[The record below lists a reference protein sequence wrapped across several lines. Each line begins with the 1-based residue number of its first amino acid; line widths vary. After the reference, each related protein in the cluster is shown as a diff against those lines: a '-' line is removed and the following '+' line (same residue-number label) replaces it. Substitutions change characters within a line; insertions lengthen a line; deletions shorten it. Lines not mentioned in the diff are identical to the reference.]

1 MWGSGW
7 THWVSSF
14 LKQMWSRDILY
25 WRVHHI
31 LCSSEQTHTK
41 KLESNIIQWKLH
53 RSICSAW
60 QKHQSTYWQ
69 SCLSQQTANR
79 CGKLHSKY
87 CSYLPYQEWQRRNE
101 LSNYKQFSRCCRI
114 KIVQSLWRILW
125 YTQQA

>member
-1 MWGSGW
+1 MRFWLDSLSQFFSKTDVEQGHFVLKSTPHSLFFW
-7 THWVSSF
+7 TNAY
-14 LKQMWSRDILY
+14 K
-25 WRVHHI
+25 
-31 LCSSEQTHTK
+31 K